1 MAYISKVTVDNSDYD
16 ISATKLKNA
25 RTIGIAFDGV
35 YGGSATNFDG
45 TNNAQIE
52 VNTVPESVISIK
64 HSTAQYSNISP
75 VIGSYI
81 NSCNAN
87 RLAYFPNECFKFER
101 SNNAGQTWSEY
112 TVSEDESTKL
122 TILSTSSVCNAN
134 VVGNQSVNNWHRIT
148 IDSQRPSNDSIQLYC
163 VPDMICLY
171 VSTSGATGCKCK
183 IETCHDDNSEWVT
196 LIDDVS
202 IGGWS
207 GWNTIPLTG
216 MTSFGSYKQT
226 ENHIRY
232 MRLTFSQTGI
242 NEKYASNLLIQTIV
256 LLANTCYTCQEP
268 LGYRNLIYSQHS
280 NHNVTFPASV
290 IADSFS
296 TGSSTGTLTGTSTR
310 SIGDQNG
317 NNIIQTYAKKSDVP
331 TITYTAST
339 QTLNI
344 TT

>member
-1 MAYISKVTVDNSDYD
+1 MPYISKINANNVDYD

-52 VNTVPESVISIK
+52 VNTVPESVISLK
-64 HSTAQYSNISP
+64 NSTPQYSNISP
-75 VIGSYI
+75 VAGSYI

-112 TVSEDESTKL
+112 SVSEENSTNL
-122 TILSTSSVCNAN
+122 TISSTSSVCNAN
-134 VVGNQSVNNWHRIT
+134 VVGNQSINNWHRIT
-148 IDSQRPSNDSIQLYC
+148 IDSQRPSDDTVQLYC
-163 VPDMICLY
+163 APDMICLY

-183 IETCHDDNSEWVT
+183 IETCHDDDSEWVT

-216 MTSFGSYKQT
+216 MTSFGSYKQS
-226 ENHIRY
+226 EAHIRY

-242 NEKYASNLLIQTIV
+242 NENYASNLIIQSMV
-256 LLANTCYTCQEP
+256 LLANVCYTCQEN
-268 LGYRNLIYSQHS
+268 LGYRNLIYSQKY
-280 NHNVTFPASV
+280 NHDVTFPASV

-317 NNIIQTYAKKSDVP
+317 NNIVQTYAKKTDVP

-339 QTLNI
+339 KTLNI